1 MKRTLLTKK
10 SSNKP
15 ESDIVLKLRREPLV
29 NDVIG
34 ALQVE
39 VLEGLRVLTQ
49 QVVGIDREKG
59 DSEKAAKIVNA

>member
-1 MKRTLLTKK
+1 M
-10 SSNKP
+10 
-15 ESDIVLKLRREPLV
+15 